1 MLMHTITVSKL
12 LGIVYMHYKNECKK
26 INIFLFKKEK
36 NNVTEFTFKRS
47 GDVRVTGA

>member
-26 INIFLFKKEK
+26 INIFLFKKK
-36 NNVTEFTFKRS
+36 KTMSQNLPLSALVM
-47 GDVRVTGA
+47 